1 MKRNIPTYVK
11 EGYKMKLME
20 QQMHELGG
28 LRVHMIPTDKYK
40 TNTFVFRFKAPLNEE
55 TVTER
60 ALLPYVLQSATE
72 KLPSV
77 IRLRQYLEEL
87 YGSSLAVDVSKKG
100 EDHIISIY
108 VDIAN
113 ETYLQD
119 APPLFEKALSMLSDI
134 VLHPATEGSGFL
146 SSIVESE
153 KRALVQRIEA
163 TYDDKMRYANE
174 RLIEEM
180 CKVEPYRLSANGQKE
195 RVASITN
202 ETLYR
207 YYQKVLAE
215 DEMDLYIIG
224 DIDEDAVD
232 LVGKYFS
239 ITPRTAKD
247 KNVILHK
254 RNNEEQEIVEKQ
266 ELKQSKLNIG
276 YRTYITYRDEDYFAL
291 QLFNGLF
298 GGFSH
303 SKLFVNVREKNSL
316 AYYAASRFES
326 HKGLLFVMS
335 GIEAKNYE
343 KAVEII
349 KEQMKA
355 MQNGDFSEEEIHQT
369 KSVIQNQILEA
380 IDTPRGFVEMLYHG
394 VIAERTRPVEEWL
407 TGIERVTK
415 EKIVKVAN
423 NIELDTIYFL
433 HGTEGE

>member
-1 MKRNIPTYVK
+1 
-11 EGYKMKLME
+11 MKLME

-87 YGSSLAVDVSKKG
+87 YGSSLAVDVSTKG

-180 CKVEPYRLSANGQKE
+180 CKVEAYRLSANGQKE

-239 ITPRTAKD
+239 IAPRTAKD

>member
-1 MKRNIPTYVK
+1 
-11 EGYKMKLME
+11 MKLME

-134 VLHPATEGSGFL
+134 VLHPATEGCGFL

-239 ITPRTAKD
+239 IAPRTTKD

-343 KAVEII
+343 KAVKII

>member
-1 MKRNIPTYVK
+1 
-11 EGYKMKLME
+11 MKLME

-28 LRVHMIPTDKYK
+28 LRVHIIPTDKYK

-60 ALLPYVLQSATE
+60 AILPYVLQSATE

-108 VDIAN
+108 MDVAN
-113 ETYLQD
+113 EKYLQD
-119 APPLFEKALSMLSDI
+119 ASLLFEKALSMLSDI
-134 VLHPATEGSGFL
+134 VLHPATEEKGFL
-146 SSIVESE
+146 QSIVESE
-153 KRALVQRIEA
+153 KRALLQRIEA

-180 CKVEPYRLSANGQKE
+180 CKVEPYRLSANGKKE
-195 RVASITN
+195 DVPLITS
-202 ETLYR
+202 ETLYQ

-224 DIDEDAVD
+224 DISDNAAE
-232 LVGKYFS
+232 LVRKYFS
-239 ITPRTAKD
+239 ISPRVPKE
-247 KNVILHK
+247 KNVVLHK
-254 RNNEEQEIVEKQ
+254 RNNEEKEIVEKQ

-276 YRTYITYRDEDYFAL
+276 YRTYVTYRDEDYFAL

-335 GIEAKNYE
+335 GIEGKNYE
-343 KAVEII
+343 KAIAII

-355 MQNGDFSEEEIHQT
+355 MKNGDFSEEEIQQT
-369 KSVIQNQILEA
+369 KSVIRNQVLEA
-380 IDTPRGFVEMLYHG
+380 IDTPRGFVELLYHG
-394 VIAERTRPVEEWL
+394 IIAEHTRPVEEWI
-407 TGIERVTK
+407 TGIEAVTK
-415 EKIVKVAN
+415 EEIVKVAN
-423 NIELDTIYFL
+423 QIELDTIYFL

>member
-1 MKRNIPTYVK
+1 
-11 EGYKMKLME
+11 MKLME
-20 QQMHELGG
+20 QQLHELGG
-28 LRVHMIPTDKYK
+28 LRVHIIPTDKYK

-113 ETYLQD
+113 EVYLHD

-134 VLHPATEGSGFL
+134 VLHPATEGNGFL

-153 KRALVQRIEA
+153 KRALLQRIEA

-180 CKVEPYRLSANGQKE
+180 CKVEPYRLSANGKKE
-195 RVASITN
+195 SVMSITN
-202 ETLYR
+202 ESLYQ

-224 DIDEDAVD
+224 DISENAVD
-232 LVGKYFS
+232 LVSKYFS
-239 ITPRTAKD
+239 ISTRPVRER
-247 KNVILHK
+247 NVLLHR
-254 RNNEEQEIVEKQ
+254 RNNEEKEVVEKQ
-266 ELKQSKLNIG
+266 ELKQSKLHIG
-276 YRTYITYRDEDYFAL
+276 YRTFVTYKDEDYFAL

-316 AYYAASRFES
+316 SYYAASRFES

-349 KEQMKA
+349 KEQMLA
-355 MQNGDFSEEEIHQT
+355 MQNGEFSEEEIHQT

-394 VIAERTRPVEEWL
+394 IISDRTRPVEEWL
-407 TGIERVTK
+407 TGIESVTK
-415 EKIVKVAN
+415 EEIVKVAK

-433 HGTEGE
+433 QGTEGE

>member
-1 MKRNIPTYVK
+1 
-11 EGYKMKLME
+11 MKLME
-20 QQMHELGG
+20 QQLHELGG
-28 LRVHMIPTDKYK
+28 LRVHIIPTDKYK
-40 TNTFVFRFKAPLNEE
+40 TNTFVFRFKAPLSEE

-113 ETYLQD
+113 EVYLHD

-134 VLHPATEGSGFL
+134 VLHPATEGNGFL
-146 SSIVESE
+146 PSIVESE
-153 KRALVQRIEA
+153 KRALLQRIEA

-174 RLIEEM
+174 RLVEEM
-180 CKVEPYRLSANGQKE
+180 CKVEPYRLSANGKKE
-195 RVASITN
+195 SVSSITN
-202 ETLYR
+202 ESLYQ

-224 DIDEDAVD
+224 DISENAVD
-232 LVGKYFS
+232 LVSKYFS
-239 ITPRTAKD
+239 ISARPRGER
-247 KNVILHK
+247 NVLLHK
-254 RNNEEQEIVEKQ
+254 RNNEEKEVVEKQ
-266 ELKQSKLNIG
+266 ELKQSKLHIG
-276 YRTYITYRDEDYFAL
+276 YRTFITYKDEDYFAL

-349 KEQMKA
+349 KEQMLA
-355 MQNGDFSEEEIHQT
+355 MQNGDFSEEEMHQT

-394 VIAERTRPVEEWL
+394 IISDRTRSVEEWL
-407 TGIERVTK
+407 TGIESVTK
-415 EKIVKVAN
+415 EEIVKVAK

-433 HGTEGE
+433 QGTEGE

>member
-1 MKRNIPTYVK
+1 
-11 EGYKMKLME
+11 MKLME
-20 QQMHELGG
+20 QQLHELGG
-28 LRVHMIPTDKYK
+28 LRVHIIPTDKYK

-113 ETYLQD
+113 EVYLHD

-134 VLHPATEGSGFL
+134 VLHPATEGNGFL

-153 KRALVQRIEA
+153 KRALLQRIEA

-180 CKVEPYRLSANGQKE
+180 CKVEPYRLSANGKKE
-195 RVASITN
+195 SVMSITN
-202 ETLYR
+202 ESLYQ

-224 DIDEDAVD
+224 DISENAVD
-232 LVGKYFS
+232 LVSKYFS
-239 ITPRTAKD
+239 ISTRPVRER
-247 KNVILHK
+247 NVLLHR
-254 RNNEEQEIVEKQ
+254 RNNEEKEVVEKQ
-266 ELKQSKLNIG
+266 ELKQSKLHIG
-276 YRTYITYRDEDYFAL
+276 YRTFVTYKDEDYFAL

-349 KEQMKA
+349 KEQMLA
-355 MQNGDFSEEEIHQT
+355 MQNGEFSEEEIHQT

-394 VIAERTRPVEEWL
+394 IISNRTRPVEEWL
-407 TGIERVTK
+407 TGIESVTK
-415 EKIVKVAN
+415 EEIVKVAK

-433 HGTEGE
+433 QETEGE

>member
-1 MKRNIPTYVK
+1 
-11 EGYKMKLME
+11 MKLME
-20 QQMHELGG
+20 QQLHELGG
-28 LRVHMIPTDKYK
+28 LRVHIIPTDKYK

-113 ETYLQD
+113 EVYLHD

-134 VLHPATEGSGFL
+134 VLHPATEGNGFL
-146 SSIVESE
+146 PSIVESE
-153 KRALVQRIEA
+153 KRALLQRIEA

-180 CKVEPYRLSANGQKE
+180 CKVEPYRLSAHGKKE
-195 RVASITN
+195 IVSSITN
-202 ETLYR
+202 ESLYQ

-224 DIDEDAVD
+224 DISENAVD
-232 LVGKYFS
+232 LVSKYFS
-239 ITPRTAKD
+239 ISVRPARER
-247 KNVILHK
+247 NVLLHK
-254 RNNEEQEIVEKQ
+254 RNNEEKEVVEKQ
-266 ELKQSKLNIG
+266 ELKQSKLHIG
-276 YRTYITYRDEDYFAL
+276 YRTFITYKDEDYFAL

-349 KEQMKA
+349 KEQMLA
-355 MQNGDFSEEEIHQT
+355 MQNGDFSEEEMHQT

-394 VIAERTRPVEEWL
+394 IISDRTRPVEEWL
-407 TGIERVTK
+407 TGIESVTK
-415 EKIVKVAN
+415 EEIVKVAK

-433 HGTEGE
+433 QGTEGE

>member
-1 MKRNIPTYVK
+1 
-11 EGYKMKLME
+11 MKLME
-20 QQMHELGG
+20 QQLHELGG
-28 LRVHMIPTDKYK
+28 LRVHIIPTDKYK
-40 TNTFVFRFKAPLNEE
+40 TNTFVFRLKAPLNEE

-113 ETYLQD
+113 EVYLHD

-134 VLHPATEGSGFL
+134 VLHPATEGNGFL
-146 SSIVESE
+146 PSIVESE
-153 KRALVQRIEA
+153 KRALLQRIEA

-180 CKVEPYRLSANGQKE
+180 CKVEPYRLSANGKKE
-195 RVASITN
+195 SVSSITN
-202 ETLYR
+202 ESLYQ

-224 DIDEDAVD
+224 DISENAVD
-232 LVGKYFS
+232 LVSKYFS
-239 ITPRTAKD
+239 ISERPVRER
-247 KNVILHK
+247 NVLLHK
-254 RNNEEQEIVEKQ
+254 RNNEEKEVVEKQ
-266 ELKQSKLNIG
+266 ELKQSKLHIG
-276 YRTYITYRDEDYFAL
+276 YRTFVTYKDEDYFAL

-349 KEQMKA
+349 KEQMLA
-355 MQNGDFSEEEIHQT
+355 MQNGEFSEEEIHQT

-394 VIAERTRPVEEWL
+394 IISDRTRPVEEWL
-407 TGIERVTK
+407 TGIESVTK
-415 EKIVKVAN
+415 EEIVKVAK

-433 HGTEGE
+433 QGTEGE

>member
-1 MKRNIPTYVK
+1 
-11 EGYKMKLME
+11 ME

-28 LRVHMIPTDKYK
+28 LRVHIIPTDKYK

-60 ALLPYVLQSATE
+60 AILPYVLQSATE

-100 EDHIISIY
+100 EEHIISIY
-108 VDIAN
+108 MDVAN
-113 ETYLQD
+113 EKYLQD

-134 VLHPATEGSGFL
+134 VLHPATEGKGFL
-146 SSIVESE
+146 QSIVESE
-153 KRALVQRIEA
+153 KRALLQRIEA

-180 CKVEPYRLSANGQKE
+180 CKVEPYRLSSNGKKE
-195 RVASITN
+195 DVPLITS
-202 ETLYR
+202 EKLYQ

-224 DIDEDAVD
+224 DISDNAAE
-232 LVGKYFS
+232 LVRKYFS
-239 ITPRTAKD
+239 ISPRVPKE

-254 RNNEEQEIVEKQ
+254 RNNEEKEVVEKQ

-276 YRTYITYRDEDYFAL
+276 YRTYVTYRDEDYFAL

-335 GIEAKNYE
+335 GIEGKNYE
-343 KAVEII
+343 KAVAII

-355 MQNGDFSEEEIHQT
+355 MKNGDFSEEEIQQT
-369 KSVIQNQILEA
+369 KSVIRNQILEA
-380 IDTPRGFVEMLYHG
+380 IDTPRGFVELLYHG
-394 VIAERTRPVEEWL
+394 IIAEHTRPVEEWV
-407 TGIERVTK
+407 TGIESVTK
-415 EKIVKVAN
+415 EEIVKVAN
-423 NIELDTIYFL
+423 QIELDTIYFL

>member
-1 MKRNIPTYVK
+1 
-11 EGYKMKLME
+11 MKLVE
-20 QQMHELGG
+20 QQLHELGG
-28 LRVHMIPTDKYK
+28 LRVHIIPTDKYK

-113 ETYLQD
+113 EVYLHD

-134 VLHPATEGSGFL
+134 VLHPATEGNGFL

-153 KRALVQRIEA
+153 KRALLQRIEA

-180 CKVEPYRLSANGQKE
+180 CKVEPYRLSANGKKE
-195 RVASITN
+195 SVMSITN
-202 ETLYR
+202 ESLYQ

-224 DIDEDAVD
+224 DISENAVD
-232 LVGKYFS
+232 LVSKYFS
-239 ITPRTAKD
+239 ISTRPVRER
-247 KNVILHK
+247 NVLLHR
-254 RNNEEQEIVEKQ
+254 RNNEEKEVVEKQ
-266 ELKQSKLNIG
+266 ELKQSKLHIG
-276 YRTYITYRDEDYFAL
+276 YRTFVTYKDEDYFAL

-349 KEQMKA
+349 KEQMLA
-355 MQNGDFSEEEIHQT
+355 MQNGEFSEEEIHQT

-394 VIAERTRPVEEWL
+394 IISDRTRPVEEWL
-407 TGIERVTK
+407 TGIESVTK
-415 EKIVKVAN
+415 EEIVKVAK

-433 HGTEGE
+433 QGTEGE

>member
-1 MKRNIPTYVK
+1 
-11 EGYKMKLME
+11 MKLME
-20 QQMHELGG
+20 QQLHELGG
-28 LRVHMIPTDKYK
+28 LRVHIIPTDKYK

-113 ETYLQD
+113 EVYLHD

-134 VLHPATEGSGFL
+134 VLHPATEGNGFL
-146 SSIVESE
+146 PSIVESE
-153 KRALVQRIEA
+153 KRALLQRIEA

-180 CKVEPYRLSANGQKE
+180 CKVEPYRLSANGKKE
-195 RVASITN
+195 SVSSITN
-202 ETLYR
+202 DSLYQ

-224 DIDEDAVD
+224 DISENAVG
-232 LVGKYFS
+232 LVSKYFS
-239 ITPRTAKD
+239 ISARPVRER
-247 KNVILHK
+247 NVLLHK
-254 RNNEEQEIVEKQ
+254 RNNEEKEVVEKQ
-266 ELKQSKLNIG
+266 ELKQSKLHIG
-276 YRTYITYRDEDYFAL
+276 YRTFITYKDEDYFAL

-349 KEQMKA
+349 KEQMLA
-355 MQNGDFSEEEIHQT
+355 MQNGDFSEEEMHQT

-394 VIAERTRPVEEWL
+394 IISDRTRPIEEWL
-407 TGIERVTK
+407 SGIESVTK
-415 EKIVKVAN
+415 EEIVKVAK

>member
-1 MKRNIPTYVK
+1 
-11 EGYKMKLME
+11 MKLME
-20 QQMHELGG
+20 QQLHELGG
-28 LRVHMIPTDKYK
+28 LRVHIIPTDKYK
-40 TNTFVFRFKAPLNEE
+40 TNTFVFRLKAPLNEE

-113 ETYLQD
+113 EVYLHD

-134 VLHPATEGSGFL
+134 VLHPATEGNGFL
-146 SSIVESE
+146 PSIVESE
-153 KRALVQRIEA
+153 KRALLQRIEA

-174 RLIEEM
+174 RLVEEM
-180 CKVEPYRLSANGQKE
+180 CKVEPYRLSANGKKE
-195 RVASITN
+195 SVSSITN
-202 ETLYR
+202 ESLYQ

-224 DIDEDAVD
+224 DISENAVD
-232 LVGKYFS
+232 LVSKYFS
-239 ITPRTAKD
+239 ISARPARER
-247 KNVILHK
+247 NVLLHK
-254 RNNEEQEIVEKQ
+254 RNNEEKEVVEKQ
-266 ELKQSKLNIG
+266 ELKQSKLHIG
-276 YRTYITYRDEDYFAL
+276 YRTFITYKDEDYFAL

-349 KEQMKA
+349 KEQMLA
-355 MQNGDFSEEEIHQT
+355 MQNGDFSEEEMHQT

-394 VIAERTRPVEEWL
+394 IISDRTRPVEEWL
-407 TGIERVTK
+407 TGIESVTK
-415 EKIVKVAN
+415 EEIVKVAK

-433 HGTEGE
+433 QGTEGE

>member
-1 MKRNIPTYVK
+1 
-11 EGYKMKLME
+11 MKLME
-20 QQMHELGG
+20 QQLHELGG
-28 LRVHMIPTDKYK
+28 LRVHIIPTDKYK
-40 TNTFVFRFKAPLNEE
+40 TNTFVFRLKAPLNEE

-113 ETYLQD
+113 EVYLHD

-134 VLHPATEGSGFL
+134 VLHPATEGNGFL
-146 SSIVESE
+146 PSIVESE
-153 KRALVQRIEA
+153 KRALLQRIEA

-180 CKVEPYRLSANGQKE
+180 CKVEPYRLSANGKKE
-195 RVASITN
+195 SVSSIIN
-202 ETLYR
+202 ESLYQ

-224 DIDEDAVD
+224 DISENAVD
-232 LVGKYFS
+232 LVSKYFS
-239 ITPRTAKD
+239 ISARPARER
-247 KNVILHK
+247 NVLLHK
-254 RNNEEQEIVEKQ
+254 RNNEEKEVVEKQ
-266 ELKQSKLNIG
+266 ELKQSKLHIG
-276 YRTYITYRDEDYFAL
+276 YRTFITYKDEDYFAL

-349 KEQMKA
+349 KEQMLA
-355 MQNGDFSEEEIHQT
+355 MQNGDFSEEEMHQT
-369 KSVIQNQILEA
+369 KSVIRNQILEA

-394 VIAERTRPVEEWL
+394 IISDRTRPVEEWL
-407 TGIERVTK
+407 TGIESVTK
-415 EKIVKVAN
+415 EEIVKVAK

-433 HGTEGE
+433 QGTEGE

>member
-1 MKRNIPTYVK
+1 
-11 EGYKMKLME
+11 MKLME

-134 VLHPATEGSGFL
+134 VLHPATEENSFL
-146 SSIVESE
+146 HSIVESE
-153 KRALVQRIEA
+153 KRALLQRIEA

-195 RVASITN
+195 RITSITN
-202 ETLYR
+202 KSLYQ
-207 YYQKVLAE
+207 YYQQVLAE

-224 DIDEDAVD
+224 DISEDAVN
-232 LVGKYFS
+232 LVGQYFS
-239 ITPRTAKD
+239 IPMRTSKE
-247 KNVILHK
+247 KNVLLHK
-254 RNNEEQEIVEKQ
+254 RNNEEKEIVEKQ

-394 VIAERTRPVEEWL
+394 VIAERKRPVEEWL

-415 EKIVKVAN
+415 EEIVKVAN

>member
-1 MKRNIPTYVK
+1 
-11 EGYKMKLME
+11 MKLME
-20 QQMHELGG
+20 QQLHELGG
-28 LRVHMIPTDKYK
+28 LRVHIIPTDKYK

-113 ETYLQD
+113 EVYLHD

-134 VLHPATEGSGFL
+134 VLHPATEGNSFL
-146 SSIVESE
+146 PSIVESE
-153 KRALVQRIEA
+153 KRALLQRIEA

-180 CKVEPYRLSANGQKE
+180 CKVEPYRLSAHGKKE
-195 RVASITN
+195 SVSSITN
-202 ETLYR
+202 ESLYQ

-224 DIDEDAVD
+224 DISENAVD
-232 LVGKYFS
+232 LVSKYFS
-239 ITPRTAKD
+239 ISARPARER
-247 KNVILHK
+247 NVLLHK
-254 RNNEEQEIVEKQ
+254 RNNEEKEVVEKQ
-266 ELKQSKLNIG
+266 ELKQSKLHIG
-276 YRTYITYRDEDYFAL
+276 YRTFITYKDEDYFAL

-349 KEQMKA
+349 KEQMLA
-355 MQNGDFSEEEIHQT
+355 MQNGDFSEEEMHQT

-394 VIAERTRPVEEWL
+394 IISDRTRPVEEWL
-407 TGIERVTK
+407 SSIESVKK
-415 EKIVKVAN
+415 EEIVKVAK

>member
-1 MKRNIPTYVK
+1 
-11 EGYKMKLME
+11 MKLME
-20 QQMHELGG
+20 QQLHELGG
-28 LRVHMIPTDKYK
+28 LRVHIIPTDKYK

-113 ETYLQD
+113 EVYLHD

-134 VLHPATEGSGFL
+134 VLHPATEGNGFL

-153 KRALVQRIEA
+153 KRALLQRIEA

-180 CKVEPYRLSANGQKE
+180 CKVEPYRLSANGKKE
-195 RVASITN
+195 SVMSITN
-202 ETLYR
+202 ESLYQ

-224 DIDEDAVD
+224 DISENAVD
-232 LVGKYFS
+232 LVSKYFS
-239 ITPRTAKD
+239 ISTRPVRER
-247 KNVILHK
+247 NVLLHR
-254 RNNEEQEIVEKQ
+254 RNNEEKEVVEKQ
-266 ELKQSKLNIG
+266 ELKQSKLHIG
-276 YRTYITYRDEDYFAL
+276 YRTFVTYKDEEYFAL

-343 KAVEII
+343 KAVDII
-349 KEQMKA
+349 KEQMLA
-355 MQNGDFSEEEIHQT
+355 MQNGEFSEEEIHQT

-394 VIAERTRPVEEWL
+394 IISDRTRPVEEWL
-407 TGIERVTK
+407 TGIESVTK
-415 EKIVKVAN
+415 EEIVKVAK

-433 HGTEGE
+433 QGTEGE

>member
-1 MKRNIPTYVK
+1 
-11 EGYKMKLME
+11 MKLME
-20 QQMHELGG
+20 QQLHELGG
-28 LRVHMIPTDKYK
+28 LRVHIIPTDKYK

-113 ETYLQD
+113 ETYLRD

-134 VLHPATEGSGFL
+134 VLHPATEGEGFL
-146 SSIVESE
+146 PAIVESE
-153 KRALVQRIEA
+153 KRALLQRIEA

-180 CKVEPYRLSANGQKE
+180 CKVEPYRLSVNGKKE
-195 RVASITN
+195 SVASITN
-202 ETLYR
+202 ESLYQ

-224 DIDEDAVD
+224 DISEDAVE
-232 LVGKYFS
+232 LVNKYFS
-239 ITPRTAKD
+239 ISPRVVKER
-247 KNVILHK
+247 NVLLHK
-254 RNNEEQEIVEKQ
+254 RNNEEKEIVEKQ

-276 YRTYITYRDEDYFAL
+276 YRTFITYKDEDYFAL

-335 GIEAKNYE
+335 GIEAKNFE

-355 MQNGDFSEEEIHQT
+355 MQNGDFSEEEMQQT

-380 IDTPRGFVEMLYHG
+380 VDTPRGFVEMLYHG
-394 VIAERTRPVEEWL
+394 VISERTRPVEEWL
-407 TGIERVTK
+407 TGIEGVTK
-415 EKIVKVAN
+415 EEIVKVAN

>member
-1 MKRNIPTYVK
+1 
-11 EGYKMKLME
+11 MKLME
-20 QQMHELGG
+20 QQLHELDG
-28 LRVHMIPTDKYK
+28 LRVHIIPTDKYK

-113 ETYLQD
+113 EVYLHD

-134 VLHPATEGSGFL
+134 VLHPATEGNGFL

-153 KRALVQRIEA
+153 KRALLQRIEA

-180 CKVEPYRLSANGQKE
+180 CKVEPYRLSANGKKE
-195 RVASITN
+195 SVMSITN
-202 ETLYR
+202 ESLYQ

-224 DIDEDAVD
+224 DISENAVD
-232 LVGKYFS
+232 LVSKYFS
-239 ITPRTAKD
+239 ISARPVRER
-247 KNVILHK
+247 NVLLHR
-254 RNNEEQEIVEKQ
+254 RNNEEKEVVEKQ
-266 ELKQSKLNIG
+266 ELKQSKLHIG
-276 YRTYITYRDEDYFAL
+276 YRTFVTYKDEDYFAL

-335 GIEAKNYE
+335 GIEAENYE

-349 KEQMKA
+349 KEQMLA
-355 MQNGDFSEEEIHQT
+355 MQNGEFSEEEIHQT

-394 VIAERTRPVEEWL
+394 IISDRTRPVEEWL
-407 TGIERVTK
+407 TGIESVTK
-415 EKIVKVAN
+415 EEIVKVAK

-433 HGTEGE
+433 QGTEGE

>member
-1 MKRNIPTYVK
+1 
-11 EGYKMKLME
+11 MKLME
-20 QQMHELGG
+20 QQLHELGG
-28 LRVHMIPTDKYK
+28 LRVHIIPTDKYK

-87 YGSSLAVDVSKKG
+87 YGSSLGVDVSKKG

-113 ETYLQD
+113 EVYLHD

-134 VLHPATEGSGFL
+134 VLHPATEGNSFL
-146 SSIVESE
+146 PSIVESE
-153 KRALVQRIEA
+153 KRALLQRIEA

-180 CKVEPYRLSANGQKE
+180 CKVEPYRLSANGKKE
-195 RVASITN
+195 SVTSITN
-202 ETLYR
+202 ESLYQ

-224 DIDEDAVD
+224 DISENAVD
-232 LVGKYFS
+232 LVSKYFS
-239 ITPRTAKD
+239 ITERPVRER
-247 KNVILHK
+247 NVLLHK
-254 RNNEEQEIVEKQ
+254 RNNEEKEVVEKQ
-266 ELKQSKLNIG
+266 ELKQSKLHIG
-276 YRTYITYRDEDYFAL
+276 YRTFVTYKDEDYFAL

-349 KEQMKA
+349 KEQMLA
-355 MQNGDFSEEEIHQT
+355 MQNGDFSEEEMHQT

-394 VIAERTRPVEEWL
+394 IISDRTRPVEEWL
-407 TGIERVTK
+407 TGIESVTK
-415 EKIVKVAN
+415 EEIVKVAK

-433 HGTEGE
+433 QGTEGE

>member
-1 MKRNIPTYVK
+1 
-11 EGYKMKLME
+11 MKLME

-40 TNTFVFRFKAPLNEE
+40 TNTFVFRLKAPLNEE

-113 ETYLQD
+113 ETYLRD

-180 CKVEPYRLSANGQKE
+180 CKVEAYRLSANGQKE

-239 ITPRTAKD
+239 IAPRTAKD

>member
-1 MKRNIPTYVK
+1 
-11 EGYKMKLME
+11 MKLME
-20 QQMHELGG
+20 QQLHELGG
-28 LRVHMIPTDKYK
+28 LRVHIIPTDKYK

-113 ETYLQD
+113 EVYLHD

-134 VLHPATEGSGFL
+134 VLHPATEGNGFL
-146 SSIVESE
+146 PSIVESE
-153 KRALVQRIEA
+153 KRALLQRIEA

-180 CKVEPYRLSANGQKE
+180 CKVEPYRLSANGKKE
-195 RVASITN
+195 SVSSITN
-202 ETLYR
+202 ESLYQ

-224 DIDEDAVD
+224 DISENAVD
-232 LVGKYFS
+232 LVSKYFS
-239 ITPRTAKD
+239 ISARPARER
-247 KNVILHK
+247 NVLLHK
-254 RNNEEQEIVEKQ
+254 RNNEEKEVVEKQ
-266 ELKQSKLNIG
+266 ELKQSKLHIG
-276 YRTYITYRDEDYFAL
+276 YRTFITYKDEDYFAL

-349 KEQMKA
+349 KEQMLA
-355 MQNGDFSEEEIHQT
+355 MQNGDFSEEEMHQT

-394 VIAERTRPVEEWL
+394 IISDRTRPVEEWL

-415 EKIVKVAN
+415 EEIVKVAK

-433 HGTEGE
+433 QGTEGE

>member
-1 MKRNIPTYVK
+1 
-11 EGYKMKLME
+11 MKLME

-28 LRVHMIPTDKYK
+28 LRVHIIPTDKYK

-60 ALLPYVLQSATE
+60 AILPYVLQSATE

-100 EDHIISIY
+100 EEHIISIY
-108 VDIAN
+108 MDVAN
-113 ETYLQD
+113 EKYLQD

-134 VLHPATEGSGFL
+134 VLHPATEGKGFL
-146 SSIVESE
+146 QSIVESE
-153 KRALVQRIEA
+153 KRALLQRIEA

-180 CKVEPYRLSANGQKE
+180 CKVEPYRLSSNGKKE
-195 RVASITN
+195 DVPLITS
-202 ETLYR
+202 EKLYQ

-224 DIDEDAVD
+224 DISDNAAE
-232 LVGKYFS
+232 LVRKYFS
-239 ITPRTAKD
+239 ISPRVPKE

-254 RNNEEQEIVEKQ
+254 RNNEEKEVVEKQ

-276 YRTYITYRDEDYFAL
+276 YRTYVTYRDEDYFAL

-335 GIEAKNYE
+335 GIEGKNYE
-343 KAVEII
+343 KAVAII

-355 MQNGDFSEEEIHQT
+355 MKNGDFSEEEIQQT
-369 KSVIQNQILEA
+369 KSVIRNQILEA
-380 IDTPRGFVEMLYHG
+380 IDTPRGFVELLYHG
-394 VIAERTRPVEEWL
+394 IIAEHTRPVEEWV
-407 TGIERVTK
+407 TGIESVTK
-415 EKIVKVAN
+415 EEIVKVAN
-423 NIELDTIYFL
+423 QIELDTIYFL

>member
-1 MKRNIPTYVK
+1 
-11 EGYKMKLME
+11 MKLME

-239 ITPRTAKD
+239 IAPRTTKD

>member
-1 MKRNIPTYVK
+1 
-11 EGYKMKLME
+11 MKLME
-20 QQMHELGG
+20 QQLHELGG
-28 LRVHMIPTDKYK
+28 LRVHIIPTDKYK

-113 ETYLQD
+113 EVYLHD

-134 VLHPATEGSGFL
+134 VLHPATEGNGFL

-153 KRALVQRIEA
+153 KRALLQRIEA

-180 CKVEPYRLSANGQKE
+180 CKVEPYRLSANGKKE
-195 RVASITN
+195 SVTSITN
-202 ETLYR
+202 ESLYQ

-224 DIDEDAVD
+224 DISTNAVD
-232 LVGKYFS
+232 LVSKYFCIS
-239 ITPRTAKD
+239 ARPVRER
-247 KNVILHK
+247 NVLLHR
-254 RNNEEQEIVEKQ
+254 RNNEEKEVVEKQ
-266 ELKQSKLNIG
+266 ELKQSKLHIG
-276 YRTYITYRDEDYFAL
+276 YRTFVTYKDEDYFAL

-349 KEQMKA
+349 KEQMLA
-355 MQNGDFSEEEIHQT
+355 MQNGEFSEEEIHQT

-394 VIAERTRPVEEWL
+394 IISDRTRPVEEWL
-407 TGIERVTK
+407 TGIESVTK
-415 EKIVKVAN
+415 EEIVKVAK

-433 HGTEGE
+433 QGTEGE

>member
-1 MKRNIPTYVK
+1 
-11 EGYKMKLME
+11 MKLME

-113 ETYLQD
+113 EIYLQD

-146 SSIVESE
+146 QSIVESE

-195 RVASITN
+195 RVDSITN

-224 DIDEDAVD
+224 DVAEDAID

-239 ITPRTAKD
+239 IPPRTVKE

-276 YRTYITYRDEDYFAL
+276 YRTFITYRDEDYFAL

-415 EKIVKVAN
+415 EEIIKVAN

>member
-1 MKRNIPTYVK
+1 
-11 EGYKMKLME
+11 MKLME
-20 QQMHELGG
+20 QQLHELGG
-28 LRVHMIPTDKYK
+28 LRVHIIPTDKYK

-113 ETYLQD
+113 EVYLHD
-119 APPLFEKALSMLSDI
+119 APPLFEKGLSMLSDI
-134 VLHPATEGSGFL
+134 VLHPATEGNGFL
-146 SSIVESE
+146 PSIVESE
-153 KRALVQRIEA
+153 KRALLQRIEA

-180 CKVEPYRLSANGQKE
+180 CKVEPYRLSAHGKKE
-195 RVASITN
+195 IVSSITN
-202 ETLYR
+202 ESLYQ

-224 DIDEDAVD
+224 DISENAVD
-232 LVGKYFS
+232 LVSKYFS
-239 ITPRTAKD
+239 ISARPARER
-247 KNVILHK
+247 NVLLHK
-254 RNNEEQEIVEKQ
+254 RNNEEKEVVEKQ
-266 ELKQSKLNIG
+266 ELKQSKLHIG
-276 YRTYITYRDEDYFAL
+276 YRTFITYKDEDYFAL

-349 KEQMKA
+349 KEQMLA
-355 MQNGDFSEEEIHQT
+355 MQNGDFSEEEMHQT

-394 VIAERTRPVEEWL
+394 IISDRTRPVEEWL
-407 TGIERVTK
+407 TGIESVTK
-415 EKIVKVAN
+415 EEIVKVAK

-433 HGTEGE
+433 QGTEGE

>member
-1 MKRNIPTYVK
+1 
-11 EGYKMKLME
+11 MKLME

-195 RVASITN
+195 RVVSITN

-239 ITPRTAKD
+239 ITPRTAKH

-254 RNNEEQEIVEKQ
+254 RNNEGQEIVEKQ

-394 VIAERTRPVEEWL
+394 VIAERTRPIEEWL

>member
-1 MKRNIPTYVK
+1 
-11 EGYKMKLME
+11 MKLME
-20 QQMHELGG
+20 QQLHELGG
-28 LRVHMIPTDKYK
+28 LRVHIIPTDKYK

-113 ETYLQD
+113 EVYLYD

-134 VLHPATEGSGFL
+134 VLHPATEGNGFL

-153 KRALVQRIEA
+153 KRALLQRIEA

-180 CKVEPYRLSANGQKE
+180 CKVEPYRLSANGKKE
-195 RVASITN
+195 SVMSITN
-202 ETLYR
+202 ESLYQ

-224 DIDEDAVD
+224 DISENAVD
-232 LVGKYFS
+232 LVSKYFS
-239 ITPRTAKD
+239 ISTRPVRER
-247 KNVILHK
+247 NVLLHR
-254 RNNEEQEIVEKQ
+254 RNNEEKEVVEKQ
-266 ELKQSKLNIG
+266 ELKQSKLHIG
-276 YRTYITYRDEDYFAL
+276 YRTFVTYKDEDYFAL

-349 KEQMKA
+349 KEQMLA
-355 MQNGDFSEEEIHQT
+355 MQNGEFSEEEIHQT

-394 VIAERTRPVEEWL
+394 IISDRTRPVEEWL
-407 TGIERVTK
+407 TGIESVTK
-415 EKIVKVAN
+415 EEIVKVAK

-433 HGTEGE
+433 QGTEGE

>member
-1 MKRNIPTYVK
+1 
-11 EGYKMKLME
+11 MKLME
-20 QQMHELGG
+20 QQLHELGG
-28 LRVHMIPTDKYK
+28 LRVHIIPTDKYK
-40 TNTFVFRFKAPLNEE
+40 TNTFVFRLKAPLNEE

-87 YGSSLAVDVSKKG
+87 YGSSLSVDVSKKG

-113 ETYLQD
+113 EVYLHD

-134 VLHPATEGSGFL
+134 VLHPATEGNGFL
-146 SSIVESE
+146 PSIVESE
-153 KRALVQRIEA
+153 KRALLQRIEA

-180 CKVEPYRLSANGQKE
+180 CKVEPYRLSANGKKE
-195 RVASITN
+195 SVSSITN
-202 ETLYR
+202 ESLYQ

-224 DIDEDAVD
+224 DISENAVD
-232 LVGKYFS
+232 LVSKYFS
-239 ITPRTAKD
+239 ISARPARER
-247 KNVILHK
+247 NVLLHK
-254 RNNEEQEIVEKQ
+254 RNNEEKEVVEKQ
-266 ELKQSKLNIG
+266 ELKQSKLHIG
-276 YRTYITYRDEDYFAL
+276 YRTFITYKDEDYFAL

-349 KEQMKA
+349 KEQMLA
-355 MQNGDFSEEEIHQT
+355 MQNGDFSEEEMHQT
-369 KSVIQNQILEA
+369 KSVIRNQILEA

-394 VIAERTRPVEEWL
+394 IISDRTRPVEEWL
-407 TGIERVTK
+407 TGIESVTK
-415 EKIVKVAN
+415 EEIVKVAK

-433 HGTEGE
+433 QGTEGE

>member
-1 MKRNIPTYVK
+1 
-11 EGYKMKLME
+11 MKLME
-20 QQMHELGG
+20 QQLHELGG
-28 LRVHMIPTDKYK
+28 LRVHIIPTDKYK

-113 ETYLQD
+113 EVYLHD

-134 VLHPATEGSGFL
+134 VLHPATEGNGFL
-146 SSIVESE
+146 PSIVESE
-153 KRALVQRIEA
+153 KRALLQRIEA

-174 RLIEEM
+174 RLVEEM
-180 CKVEPYRLSANGQKE
+180 CKVEPYRLSANGKKE
-195 RVASITN
+195 SVSSITN
-202 ETLYR
+202 ESLYQ

-224 DIDEDAVD
+224 DISENAVD
-232 LVGKYFS
+232 LVSKYFS
-239 ITPRTAKD
+239 ISARPARER
-247 KNVILHK
+247 NVLLHK
-254 RNNEEQEIVEKQ
+254 RNNEEKEVVEKQ
-266 ELKQSKLNIG
+266 ELKQSKLHIG
-276 YRTYITYRDEDYFAL
+276 YRTFITYKDEDYFAL

-349 KEQMKA
+349 KEQMLA
-355 MQNGDFSEEEIHQT
+355 MQNGDFSEEEMHQT

-394 VIAERTRPVEEWL
+394 IISDRTRPVEEWL
-407 TGIERVTK
+407 TGIESVTK
-415 EKIVKVAN
+415 EEIVKVAK

-433 HGTEGE
+433 QGTEGE

>member
-1 MKRNIPTYVK
+1 
-11 EGYKMKLME
+11 MKLME

-28 LRVHMIPTDKYK
+28 LRVHIIPTDKYK
-40 TNTFVFRFKAPLNEE
+40 TNTFVFCFKAPLNEE

-60 ALLPYVLQSATE
+60 AILPYVLQSATE

-100 EDHIISIY
+100 EEHIISIY
-108 VDIAN
+108 MDVAN
-113 ETYLQD
+113 EKYLQD

-134 VLHPATEGSGFL
+134 VLHPATEGKGFL
-146 SSIVESE
+146 QSIVESE
-153 KRALVQRIEA
+153 KRALLQRIEA

-180 CKVEPYRLSANGQKE
+180 CKVEPYRLSSNGKKE
-195 RVASITN
+195 DVPLITS
-202 ETLYR
+202 EKLYQ

-224 DIDEDAVD
+224 DISDNAAE
-232 LVGKYFS
+232 LVRKYFS
-239 ITPRTAKD
+239 ISPRVPKE

-254 RNNEEQEIVEKQ
+254 RNNEEKEVVEKQ

-276 YRTYITYRDEDYFAL
+276 YRTYVTYRDEDYFAL

-335 GIEAKNYE
+335 GIEGKNYE
-343 KAVEII
+343 KAVAII

-355 MQNGDFSEEEIHQT
+355 MKNGDFSEEEIQQT
-369 KSVIQNQILEA
+369 KSVIRNQILEA
-380 IDTPRGFVEMLYHG
+380 IDTPRGFVELLYHG
-394 VIAERTRPVEEWL
+394 IIAEHTRPVEEWV
-407 TGIERVTK
+407 TGIESVTK
-415 EKIVKVAN
+415 EEIVKVAN
-423 NIELDTIYFL
+423 QIELDTIYFL

>member
-1 MKRNIPTYVK
+1 
-11 EGYKMKLME
+11 MKLME
-20 QQMHELGG
+20 QQVHELGG

-100 EDHIISIY
+100 EDHIVSIY

-134 VLHPATEGSGFL
+134 VLHPATEGNGFL
-146 SSIVESE
+146 QSIVESE

-180 CKVEPYRLSANGQKE
+180 CKVEAYRLSANGQKE

-224 DIDEDAVD
+224 DIAEDAIA

-239 ITPRTAKD
+239 IAPRAAKE

-343 KAVEII
+343 KAVAII

-355 MQNGDFSEEEIHQT
+355 MQSGDFSEEEIHQT

-380 IDTPRGFVEMLYHG
+380 VDTPRGFVEMLYHG

-415 EKIVKVAN
+415 EEIVKVAN

>member
-1 MKRNIPTYVK
+1 
-11 EGYKMKLME
+11 MKLME
-20 QQMHELGG
+20 QQLHELGG
-28 LRVHMIPTDKYK
+28 LRVHIIPTDKYK

-113 ETYLQD
+113 EVYLHD

-134 VLHPATEGSGFL
+134 VLHPATEGNGFL

-153 KRALVQRIEA
+153 KRALLQRIEA

-180 CKVEPYRLSANGQKE
+180 CKVEPYRLSANGKKE
-195 RVASITN
+195 SVMSITN
-202 ETLYR
+202 ESLYQ

-224 DIDEDAVD
+224 DISENAVD
-232 LVGKYFS
+232 LVSKYFS
-239 ITPRTAKD
+239 ISTRPVRER
-247 KNVILHK
+247 NVLLHR
-254 RNNEEQEIVEKQ
+254 RNNEEKEVVEKQ
-266 ELKQSKLNIG
+266 ELKQSKLHIG
-276 YRTYITYRDEDYFAL
+276 YRTFVTYKDEDYFAL

-349 KEQMKA
+349 KEQMLA
-355 MQNGDFSEEEIHQT
+355 MQNGEFSEEEIHQT

-394 VIAERTRPVEEWL
+394 IISDRTRPVEEWL
-407 TGIERVTK
+407 TGIESVTK
-415 EKIVKVAN
+415 EDIVKVAK

-433 HGTEGE
+433 QGTEGE